1 MGPPLLLQVAE
12 HEINTAHP
20 SGPPLIWGDSLPHQ
34 INLVVAPAGIW
45 DPPEP
50 MH

>member
-1 MGPPLLLQVAE
+1 LLLQVAE
-12 HEINTAHP
+12 HEINTACP
-20 SGPPLIWGDSLPHQ
+20 SAPLIWGDSLPHQ

-50 MH
+50 VH